1 MTNFRAWVRKGEL
14 FKFRAGQGTYML
26 FGEAN
31 VGSDCIYLRKV
42 FLGPS
47 NT

>member
-1 MTNFRAWVRKGEL
+1 
-14 FKFRAGQGTYML
+14 ML

-42 FLGPS
+42 FLGTS
-47 NT
+47 NTCKDDLEKLGLQAAV